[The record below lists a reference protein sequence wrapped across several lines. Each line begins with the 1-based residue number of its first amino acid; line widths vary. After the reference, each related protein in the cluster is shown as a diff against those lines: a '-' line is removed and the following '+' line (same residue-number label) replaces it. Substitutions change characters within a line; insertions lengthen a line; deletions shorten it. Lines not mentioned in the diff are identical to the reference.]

1 MLEQKLFF
9 TRNGEYTL
17 WEKLLEISQE
27 KLENIKLY
35 ILDYL
40 QVDMQEYRNASIES
54 YIYNCYRVIDSKY
67 QEILSMQIDQF
78 FNEDKGLGTDFNGTL
93 YKMDVSYMNAEI
105 IYNLLE
111 KLEEKVS
118 IFNIEDLKISRFIR
132 TEENCVDLRVTSTK
146 KIDYKENINDRII
159 NTEVRIYIDL
169 GLMVIT
175 DYSDYTHAKSV
186 KALLIQE
193 IRYIL
198 LNQNSFLA
206 PYTLSDMALRVLLKR
221 SKKYASKFKF
231 TVGDYMSLDCNIL
244 ENVEDD
250 PLSISGLK
258 EIYDKHKMFEIKIS
272 MSDNDEKYITVDG
285 ERGKLSSRSK
295 CIEISDINEFI
306 TLISE
311 IVRYDYLNSNY
322 IKQVKDIAKRVLIAP
337 TTSKV
342 SQVDDIYSNIHKSI
356 TDVLAFRVDMDNRS
370 LTINA
375 FFYSLLNKIEVSED
389 IINEY
394 EIDKGT
400 LQKIRKILDIDIE
413 NVNKLYNKVIK
424 IALSQD
430 NDILIT
436 ELDRFIKQYG
446 EKYVNSI

>member
-1 MLEQKLFF
+1 
-9 TRNGEYTL
+9 
-17 WEKLLEISQE
+17 
-27 KLENIKLY
+27 
-35 ILDYL
+35 
-40 QVDMQEYRNASIES
+40 
-54 YIYNCYRVIDSKY
+54 
-67 QEILSMQIDQF
+67 
-78 FNEDKGLGTDFNGTL
+78 
-93 YKMDVSYMNAEI
+93 
-105 IYNLLE
+105 
-111 KLEEKVS
+111 
-118 IFNIEDLKISRFIR
+118 
-132 TEENCVDLRVTSTK
+132 
-146 KIDYKENINDRII
+146 
-159 NTEVRIYIDL
+159 
-169 GLMVIT
+169 
-175 DYSDYTHAKSV
+175 
-186 KALLIQE
+186 
-193 IRYIL
+193 
-198 LNQNSFLA
+198 
-206 PYTLSDMALRVLLKR
+206 
-221 SKKYASKFKF
+221 
-231 TVGDYMSLDCNIL
+231 
-244 ENVEDD
+244 
-250 PLSISGLK
+250 
-258 EIYDKHKMFEIKIS
+258 
-272 MSDNDEKYITVDG
+272 
-285 ERGKLSSRSK
+285 
-295 CIEISDINEFI
+295 
-306 TLISE
+306 
-311 IVRYDYLNSNY
+311 LNSNY